1 MTNRNRIHIADWE
14 LEREQ
19 PYAYWL
25 MCAPIG
31 DATKSR
37 LLLRFGRPSGVFE
50 ASEKALL
57 DSTLSIGKKER
68 WIAYIKERKE
78 ENTKREYE
86 ELQTKGIL
94 FYPEYHPHY
103 PVKLLSIPARPF
115 GIFVKGKL
123 PDVRQRS
130 LAIVGAR
137 DCSEYGQYVARHFA
151 EKMAQNGVAVISGLA
166 RGIDGIAQRA
176 AMEAGGESF
185 GVLGCGADICYP
197 KSNEKLY
204 RMCME
209 RGGILS
215 TYLPGTPPTP
225 NLFPPRNRI
234 ISGLSD
240 GILIIEAREKSGT
253 IITADLA
260 LEQGKDVFV
269 IPGRVTDRLSDGCN
283 SLIRQGASLIQSPE
297 QLLEE
302 LNIGYGKVP
311 VTGYEEEEDP
321 CEQGKKGGK
330 TGLVIC
336 GSGADSGKAG
346 FDMDG
351 GRSDGGNAG
360 FDTDGGRSD
369 GEKAGFDTDDGK
381 SDNGKVG
388 FNVYGGKPDNGNSAQ
403 RIGDNA
409 DDCMGQ
415 SDNRETFSQFTLEE
429 QAFLQLFDLELL
441 SIEQIRRKMVASS
454 FLKNIT
460 LPQTME
466 MLMKFVI
473 MGQLR
478 AEGGYYAKMMS
489 GIGDK
494 K

>member
-1 MTNRNRIHIADWE
+1 MKNRIHVADWE
-14 LEREQ
+14 IEREQ

-31 DATKSR
+31 DAVKSR
-37 LLLRFGRPSGVFE
+37 MLLQFGRPGAVFE

-57 DSTLSIGKKER
+57 DSTLSIGKKEK
-68 WIAYIKERKE
+68 WIAYIKERNEK
-78 ENTKREYE
+78 NIKREYE
-86 ELQTKGIL
+86 GLQIKGIL
-94 FYPEYHPHY
+94 FYPEYHPLF
-103 PVKLLSIPARPF
+103 PAKLHSIPARPF

-123 PDVRQRS
+123 PDIRQRS

-137 DCSEYGQYVARHFA
+137 DCSEYGQYVAMHFA

-176 AMEAGGESF
+176 AIEAGGESF

-209 RGGILS
+209 HGGILS

-260 LEQGKDVFV
+260 LEQGRDVFV

-302 LNIGYGKVP
+302 LYIGYGK
-311 VTGYEEEEDP
+311 TSALGYEENSYELANE
-321 CEQGKKGGK
+321 
-330 TGLVIC
+330 
-336 GSGADSGKAG
+336 
-346 FDMDG
+346 
-351 GRSDGGNAG
+351 
-360 FDTDGGRSD
+360 
-369 GEKAGFDTDDGK
+369 
-381 SDNGKVG
+381 
-388 FNVYGGKPDNGNSAQ
+388 NGNSVQ
-403 RIGDNA
+403 RAVDNM
-409 DDCMGQ
+409 DDCIGQ
-415 SDNRETFSQFTLEE
+415 SDNRETFSQFTLAE
-429 QAFLQLFDLELL
+429 QAFLRLFDLELL
-441 SIEQIRRKMVASS
+441 SIEQIRRKMVANS

-478 AEGGYYAKMMS
+478 AEGGYYAKMMR

-494 K
+494 R

>member
-78 ENTKREYE
+78 ENAKREYE

-94 FYPEYHPHY
+94 FYPEYHPFY
-103 PVKLLSIPARPF
+103 PVKLLSIPVRPF

-123 PDVRQRS
+123 PDIRQRS

-302 LNIGYGKVP
+302 LHIGYGKVC
-311 VTGYEEEEDP
+311 VTGYEEEENP
-321 CEQGKKGGK
+321 YEQGKEG
-330 TGLVIC
+330 
-336 GSGADSGKAG
+336 
-346 FDMDG
+346 
-351 GRSDGGNAG
+351 
-360 FDTDGGRSD
+360 
-369 GEKAGFDTDDGK
+369 
-381 SDNGKVG
+381 
-388 FNVYGGKPDNGNSAQ
+388 GNSAQ
-403 RIGDNA
+403 RVAYKA
-409 DDCMGQ
+409 DDCIGQ

>member
-14 LEREQ
+14 IEREQ
-19 PYAYWL
+19 SYAYWL

-31 DATKSR
+31 DSAKSR

-57 DSTLSIGKKER
+57 DSNLSIGKKER
-68 WIAYIKERKE
+68 WIAYIKERQE
-78 ENTKREYE
+78 ENVKREYE
-86 ELQTKGIL
+86 KLQIKGIL

-103 PVKLLSIPARPF
+103 PAKLLSIPARPF

-185 GVLGCGADICYP
+185 GVLGSGADICYP

-209 RGGILS
+209 HGGILS

-302 LNIGYGKVP
+302 LHIGYGKVP
-311 VTGYEEEEDP
+311 VTGYEEEENP
-321 CEQGKKGGK
+321 YEQGKESGK
-330 TGLVIC
+330 AGLVIC
-336 GSGADSGKAG
+336 GSGAERGKTG
-346 FDMDG
+346 PNTDG
-351 GRSDGGNAG
+351 GRSDGG
-360 FDTDGGRSD
+360 
-369 GEKAGFDTDDGK
+369 KQ
-381 SDNGKVG
+381 
-388 FNVYGGKPDNGNSAQ
+388 DNGNSAQ
-403 RIGDNA
+403 RVGDNA
-409 DDCMGQ
+409 DNCMGQ

-441 SIEQIRRKMVASS
+441 SIEQIRRKMVVNS

>member
-14 LEREQ
+14 IEREQ
-19 PYAYWL
+19 SYAYWL

-31 DATKSR
+31 DSAKSR

-57 DSTLSIGKKER
+57 DSNLSIGKKER
-68 WIAYIKERKE
+68 WIAYIKERQE
-78 ENTKREYE
+78 ENVKREYE
-86 ELQTKGIL
+86 ELQIKGIL

-103 PVKLLSIPARPF
+103 PAKLLSIPARPF

-185 GVLGCGADICYP
+185 GVLGSGADICYP

-209 RGGILS
+209 RGGIFS

-302 LNIGYGKVP
+302 LHIGYGKVP
-311 VTGYEEEEDP
+311 VTGYEEEENP
-321 CEQGKKGGK
+321 HEQGKESGK
-330 TGLVIC
+330 AGLVIC
-336 GSGADSGKAG
+336 GSGAERGKTG
-346 FDMDG
+346 PNTDG
-351 GRSDGGNAG
+351 GRSDGG
-360 FDTDGGRSD
+360 
-369 GEKAGFDTDDGK
+369 KQ
-381 SDNGKVG
+381 
-388 FNVYGGKPDNGNSAQ
+388 DNGNSAQ
-403 RIGDNA
+403 RVGDNA
-409 DDCMGQ
+409 DNCMGQ

-441 SIEQIRRKMVASS
+441 SIEQIRRKMVVNS

>member
-1 MTNRNRIHIADWE
+1 MTNRNRIHVADWE

-31 DATKSR
+31 EATKSR

-123 PDVRQRS
+123 PDIRQRS

-302 LNIGYGKVP
+302 LNIGYGKVC
-311 VTGYEEEEDP
+311 VTGYEEEENP
-321 CEQGKKGGK
+321 YEQGKEG
-330 TGLVIC
+330 
-336 GSGADSGKAG
+336 
-346 FDMDG
+346 
-351 GRSDGGNAG
+351 
-360 FDTDGGRSD
+360 
-369 GEKAGFDTDDGK
+369 
-381 SDNGKVG
+381 
-388 FNVYGGKPDNGNSAQ
+388 GNSAQ
-403 RIGDNA
+403 RVAYKA
-409 DDCMGQ
+409 DDCIGQ

-494 K
+494 S

>member
-14 LEREQ
+14 IEREQ
-19 PYAYWL
+19 SYAYWL

-31 DATKSR
+31 DSAKSR

-57 DSTLSIGKKER
+57 DSNLSIGKKER

-78 ENTKREYE
+78 ENAKREYGK
-86 ELQTKGIL
+86 LQTKGIL
-94 FYPEYHPHY
+94 FYPEYHPFY
-103 PVKLLSIPARPF
+103 PVKLRSIPARPF

-123 PDVRQRS
+123 PDIRQRS

-302 LNIGYGKVP
+302 LHIGYGKVP

-321 CEQGKKGGK
+321 CEQGKEGGK
-330 TGLVIC
+330 
-336 GSGADSGKAG
+336 A
-346 FDMDG
+346 
-351 GRSDGGNAG
+351 
-360 FDTDGGRSD
+360 
-369 GEKAGFDTDDGK
+369 
-381 SDNGKVG
+381 
-388 FNVYGGKPDNGNSAQ
+388 AQ
-403 RIGDNA
+403 RVA
-409 DDCMGQ
+409 YKVDDCIGQ

>member
-78 ENTKREYE
+78 ENAKREYE

-302 LNIGYGKVP
+302 LHIGYGKVP

-330 TGLVIC
+330 AGLVIC
-336 GSGADSGKAG
+336 GSGADGGK
-346 FDMDG
+346 
-351 GRSDGGNAG
+351 AG
-360 FDTDGGRSD
+360 FDTDGG
-369 GEKAGFDTDDGK
+369 K
-381 SDNGKVG
+381 S
-388 FNVYGGKPDNGNSAQ
+388 DNGNSAQ
-403 RIGDNA
+403 RVAYKA

-494 K
+494 S

>member
-1 MTNRNRIHIADWE
+1 MKNRNRIHIADWE

-31 DATKSR
+31 EATKSR

-50 ASEKALL
+50 ASEKALM
-57 DSTLSIGKKER
+57 DSTLSNGKKER

-78 ENTKREYE
+78 ENVEREYE
-86 ELQTKGIL
+86 KLQTKGIL

-123 PDVRQRS
+123 PDIRQRS

-302 LNIGYGKVP
+302 LHIGYGKVP
-311 VTGYEEEEDP
+311 VTDYEEEENP
-321 CEQGKKGGK
+321 YEQGKEG
-330 TGLVIC
+330 
-336 GSGADSGKAG
+336 
-346 FDMDG
+346 
-351 GRSDGGNAG
+351 
-360 FDTDGGRSD
+360 
-369 GEKAGFDTDDGK
+369 
-381 SDNGKVG
+381 
-388 FNVYGGKPDNGNSAQ
+388 GNSAQ
-403 RIGDNA
+403 RVAYKA
-409 DDCMGQ
+409 DDCIGQ

-478 AEGGYYAKMMS
+478 AEGGYYAKMMN

>member
-1 MTNRNRIHIADWE
+1 MTNRNRIHIAEWE
-14 LEREQ
+14 IEREQ
-19 PYAYWL
+19 SYAYWL

-31 DATKSR
+31 DSAKSR

-57 DSTLSIGKKER
+57 DSNLSIGKKER
-68 WIAYIKERKE
+68 WIAYIKERQE
-78 ENTKREYE
+78 ENVKREYE
-86 ELQTKGIL
+86 ELQIKGIL

-103 PVKLLSIPARPF
+103 PAKLLSIPARPF

-185 GVLGCGADICYP
+185 GVLGSGADICYP

-283 SLIRQGASLIQSPE
+283 GLIRQGASLIQSPE

-302 LNIGYGKVP
+302 LHIGYGKVP
-311 VTGYEEEEDP
+311 VTGYEEEENP
-321 CEQGKKGGK
+321 YEQGKESGK
-330 TGLVIC
+330 AGLVIC
-336 GSGADSGKAG
+336 GSGAENGKTG
-346 FDMDG
+346 PNTDG
-351 GRSDGGNAG
+351 GRSDGG
-360 FDTDGGRSD
+360 
-369 GEKAGFDTDDGK
+369 KQ
-381 SDNGKVG
+381 
-388 FNVYGGKPDNGNSAQ
+388 DNGNSAQ
-403 RIGDNA
+403 RVGDNA
-409 DDCMGQ
+409 DNCMGQ
-415 SDNRETFSQFTLEE
+415 SDNREIFSQFTLEE
-429 QAFLQLFDLELL
+429 QAFLQIFDLELL
-441 SIEQIRRKMVASS
+441 SIEQIRRKMVANS

>member
-1 MTNRNRIHIADWE
+1 MQI
-14 LEREQ
+14 
-19 PYAYWL
+19 
-25 MCAPIG
+25 
-31 DATKSR
+31 
-37 LLLRFGRPSGVFE
+37 
-50 ASEKALL
+50 KA
-57 DSTLSIGKKER
+57 
-68 WIAYIKERKE
+68 
-78 ENTKREYE
+78 
-86 ELQTKGIL
+86 IL

-103 PVKLLSIPARPF
+103 PAKLLSIPARPF

-185 GVLGCGADICYP
+185 GVLGSGADICYP

-302 LNIGYGKVP
+302 LHIGYGKVP
-311 VTGYEEEEDP
+311 VTGYEEEENP
-321 CEQGKKGGK
+321 YEQGKE
-330 TGLVIC
+330 
-336 GSGADSGKAG
+336 SGK
-346 FDMDG
+346 
-351 GRSDGGNAG
+351 
-360 FDTDGGRSD
+360 
-369 GEKAGFDTDDGK
+369 
-381 SDNGKVG
+381 V
-388 FNVYGGKPDNGNSAQ
+388 
-403 RIGDNA
+403 
-409 DDCMGQ
+409 Q
-415 SDNRETFSQFTLEE
+415 SDNREIFSQFTLEE

-441 SIEQIRRKMVASS
+441 SIEQIRRKMVANS

-478 AEGGYYAKMMS
+478 AEGGYYAK
-489 GIGDK
+489 
-494 K
+494 

>member
-14 LEREQ
+14 IEREQ
-19 PYAYWL
+19 SYAYWL

-31 DATKSR
+31 DSAKSR

-57 DSTLSIGKKER
+57 DSNLSIGKKER
-68 WIAYIKERKE
+68 WIAYIKERQE
-78 ENTKREYE
+78 ENVKREYE
-86 ELQTKGIL
+86 ELQIKGIL

-103 PVKLLSIPARPF
+103 PAKLLSIPARPF

-185 GVLGCGADICYP
+185 GVLGSGADICYP

-209 RGGILS
+209 HGGILS

-302 LNIGYGKVP
+302 LHMGYGKVP
-311 VTGYEEEEDP
+311 VTGYEEEENP
-321 CEQGKKGGK
+321 HEQGKESGK
-330 TGLVIC
+330 AGLVIC
-336 GSGADSGKAG
+336 GSGAERGKTG
-346 FDMDG
+346 PNTDG
-351 GRSDGGNAG
+351 GRSDGG
-360 FDTDGGRSD
+360 
-369 GEKAGFDTDDGK
+369 KQ
-381 SDNGKVG
+381 
-388 FNVYGGKPDNGNSAQ
+388 DNGNSAQ
-403 RIGDNA
+403 RVGDNA
-409 DDCMGQ
+409 DNCMGQ

-441 SIEQIRRKMVASS
+441 SIEQIRRKMVVNS

>member
-14 LEREQ
+14 IEREQ
-19 PYAYWL
+19 SYAYWL

-31 DATKSR
+31 DSAKSR

-57 DSTLSIGKKER
+57 DSNLSIGKKER
-68 WIAYIKERKE
+68 WIAYIKERQE
-78 ENTKREYE
+78 ENVKREYE
-86 ELQTKGIL
+86 ELQIKGIL

-103 PVKLLSIPARPF
+103 PAKLLSIPARPF

-185 GVLGCGADICYP
+185 GVLGSGADICYP

-302 LNIGYGKVP
+302 LHIGYGKVP
-311 VTGYEEEEDP
+311 VTGYEEEENP
-321 CEQGKKGGK
+321 HEQGKESGK
-330 TGLVIC
+330 AGLVIC
-336 GSGADSGKAG
+336 GSGAERGKTG
-346 FDMDG
+346 PNTDG
-351 GRSDGGNAG
+351 GRSDGG
-360 FDTDGGRSD
+360 
-369 GEKAGFDTDDGK
+369 KQ
-381 SDNGKVG
+381 
-388 FNVYGGKPDNGNSAQ
+388 DNGNSAQ
-403 RIGDNA
+403 RVGDNA
-409 DDCMGQ
+409 DNCMGQ

-441 SIEQIRRKMVASS
+441 SIEQIRRKMVVNS

>member
-50 ASEKALL
+50 ASEKALM

-78 ENTKREYE
+78 ENAKREYE

-94 FYPEYHPHY
+94 FYPEYHPFY
-103 PVKLLSIPARPF
+103 PVKLRSIPARPF

-123 PDVRQRS
+123 PDIRQRS

-176 AMEAGGESF
+176 AMEARGESF
-185 GVLGCGADICYP
+185 GVLGCGVDICYP

-302 LNIGYGKVP
+302 LHIGYGKVC
-311 VTGYEEEEDP
+311 VTGYEEEENP
-321 CEQGKKGGK
+321 YEQGKEG
-330 TGLVIC
+330 
-336 GSGADSGKAG
+336 
-346 FDMDG
+346 
-351 GRSDGGNAG
+351 
-360 FDTDGGRSD
+360 
-369 GEKAGFDTDDGK
+369 
-381 SDNGKVG
+381 
-388 FNVYGGKPDNGNSAQ
+388 GNSAQ
-403 RIGDNA
+403 RVAYKA
-409 DDCMGQ
+409 DDCIGQ

>member
-14 LEREQ
+14 IEREQ
-19 PYAYWL
+19 SYAYWL

-31 DATKSR
+31 DSAKSR

-57 DSTLSIGKKER
+57 DSNLSIGKKER
-68 WIAYIKERKE
+68 WIAYIKERQE
-78 ENTKREYE
+78 ENVKREYE
-86 ELQTKGIL
+86 ELQIKGIL

-103 PVKLLSIPARPF
+103 PAKLLSIPARPF

-185 GVLGCGADICYP
+185 GVLGSGADICYP

-302 LNIGYGKVP
+302 LHIGYGKVP
-311 VTGYEEEEDP
+311 VTGYEEEENP
-321 CEQGKKGGK
+321 HEQGKESGK
-330 TGLVIC
+330 AGLVIC
-336 GSGADSGKAG
+336 GSGAESGKAG
-346 FDMDG
+346 LVICGSGAENGKTGPNTDG
-351 GRSDGGNAG
+351 GRSDGG
-360 FDTDGGRSD
+360 
-369 GEKAGFDTDDGK
+369 KQ
-381 SDNGKVG
+381 
-388 FNVYGGKPDNGNSAQ
+388 DNGNSAQ
-403 RIGDNA
+403 RVGDNA
-409 DDCMGQ
+409 DNCMGQ
-415 SDNRETFSQFTLEE
+415 SDNREIFSQFTLEE
-429 QAFLQLFDLELL
+429 QTFLQLFDLELL
-441 SIEQIRRKMVASS
+441 SIEQIRRKMVANS

>member
-1 MTNRNRIHIADWE
+1 M
-14 LEREQ
+14 
-19 PYAYWL
+19 
-25 MCAPIG
+25 
-31 DATKSR
+31 
-37 LLLRFGRPSGVFE
+37 
-50 ASEKALL
+50 
-57 DSTLSIGKKER
+57 
-68 WIAYIKERKE
+68 
-78 ENTKREYE
+78 
-86 ELQTKGIL
+86 QTKGIL
-94 FYPEYHPHY
+94 FYPEYHPFY
-103 PVKLLSIPARPF
+103 PVKLRSIPARPF

-123 PDVRQRS
+123 PDIRQRS

-197 KSNEKLY
+197 KSNETLY

-302 LNIGYGKVP
+302 LNIGYGKVC

-321 CEQGKKGGK
+321 CEQGKEGGK

-336 GSGADSGKAG
+336 GSGVESGKAG
-346 FDMDG
+346 PNT
-351 GRSDGGNAG
+351 DGGN
-360 FDTDGGRSD
+360 
-369 GEKAGFDTDDGK
+369 
-381 SDNGKVG
+381 
-388 FNVYGGKPDNGNSAQ
+388 PDNRNSAQ
-403 RIGDNA
+403 RVGDNT

-415 SDNRETFSQFTLEE
+415 SNNRETFSQFTLEE

>member
-25 MCAPIG
+25 MCTPIG

-78 ENTKREYE
+78 ENAKREYE

-103 PVKLLSIPARPF
+103 PAKLLSIPARPF

-123 PDVRQRS
+123 PDIRQRS

-302 LNIGYGKVP
+302 LNIGYGKVC
-311 VTGYEEEEDP
+311 VTGYEEEENP
-321 CEQGKKGGK
+321 YEQGKEGGK
-330 TGLVIC
+330 AGLVIY
-336 GSGADSGKAG
+336 GSGAESGKAG
-346 FDMDG
+346 PNMD
-351 GRSDGGNAG
+351 
-360 FDTDGGRSD
+360 
-369 GEKAGFDTDDGK
+369 
-381 SDNGKVG
+381 
-388 FNVYGGKPDNGNSAQ
+388 GGKPDNGNSAQ
-403 RIGDNA
+403 RVAYKA
-409 DDCMGQ
+409 DDCIGQ

-441 SIEQIRRKMVASS
+441 SIEQIRRKMVANS

>member
-50 ASEKALL
+50 ASEKALM

-78 ENTKREYE
+78 ENAKREYE
-86 ELQTKGIL
+86 KLQTKGIL

-103 PVKLLSIPARPF
+103 PAKLLSIPARPF

-302 LNIGYGKVP
+302 LNIGYGKVC
-311 VTGYEEEEDP
+311 VTGYEEEENP
-321 CEQGKKGGK
+321 CEQGKEG
-330 TGLVIC
+330 
-336 GSGADSGKAG
+336 
-346 FDMDG
+346 
-351 GRSDGGNAG
+351 
-360 FDTDGGRSD
+360 
-369 GEKAGFDTDDGK
+369 
-381 SDNGKVG
+381 
-388 FNVYGGKPDNGNSAQ
+388 GNSAQ
-403 RIGDNA
+403 RVAYKA
-409 DDCMGQ
+409 DDCIGQ

>member
-31 DATKSR
+31 DSAKSR
-37 LLLRFGRPSGVFE
+37 LHLRWGCPSEVFRAPKKALEEGICAPGRRVN
-50 ASEKALL
+50 SEKW
-57 DSTLSIGKKER
+57 STYLAARAED
-68 WIAYIKERKE
+68 AV
-78 ENTKREYE
+78 KRAYE
-86 ELQTKGIL
+86 ELMAKGIF
-94 FYPEYHPHY
+94 FYPEYHPLY
-103 PVKLLSIPARPF
+103 PEKLRAIPSRPF
-115 GIFVKGKL
+115 GLFVKGRL
-123 PDVRQRS
+123 PAPEKRS

-137 DCSEYGQYVARHFA
+137 DCSEYGRYVAGYFA
-151 EKMAQNGVAVISGLA
+151 KKLAQSGVSVISGLA

-176 AMEAGGESF
+176 AIEAGGESF
-185 GVLGCGADICYP
+185 GVLGCGVDICYP
-197 KSNEKLY
+197 KSNEGLY
-204 RMCME
+204 RMCE
-209 RGGILS
+209 ECGGIVS
-215 TYLPGTPPTP
+215 SYVPGTPPAP
-225 NLFPPRNRI
+225 GLFPPRNRI

-302 LNIGYGKVP
+302 LHIGYGKVC
-311 VTGYEEEEDP
+311 VTGYEEEENP
-321 CEQGKKGGK
+321 YEQGKEGGK
-330 TGLVIC
+330 AGLVIC
-336 GSGADSGKAG
+336 GSGADSGNAG
-346 FDMDG
+346 PNTDG
-351 GRSDGGNAG
+351 GRSDGG
-360 FDTDGGRSD
+360 
-369 GEKAGFDTDDGK
+369 KAGFDTDDGR
-381 SDNGKVG
+381 SDGGKVG

-403 RIGDNA
+403 RVAYKA
-409 DDCMGQ
+409 DDCIGQ
-415 SDNRETFSQFTLEE
+415 SNNRETFSQFTLEE

-494 K
+494 S

>member
-14 LEREQ
+14 IEREQ
-19 PYAYWL
+19 SYAYWL

-31 DATKSR
+31 DSAKSR

-57 DSTLSIGKKER
+57 DSNLSIGKKER
-68 WIAYIKERKE
+68 WIAYIKERQE
-78 ENTKREYE
+78 ENVKREYE
-86 ELQTKGIL
+86 ELQIKGIL

-103 PVKLLSIPARPF
+103 PAKLLSIPVRPF

-185 GVLGCGADICYP
+185 GVLGSGADICYP

-302 LNIGYGKVP
+302 LHIGYGKVP
-311 VTGYEEEEDP
+311 VTGYEEEENP
-321 CEQGKKGGK
+321 YEQGKESGK
-330 TGLVIC
+330 AGLVIC
-336 GSGADSGKAG
+336 GSGAERGKTG
-346 FDMDG
+346 PNTDG
-351 GRSDGGNAG
+351 GRSDGG
-360 FDTDGGRSD
+360 
-369 GEKAGFDTDDGK
+369 KQ
-381 SDNGKVG
+381 
-388 FNVYGGKPDNGNSAQ
+388 DNGNSAQ
-403 RIGDNA
+403 RVGDNA
-409 DDCMGQ
+409 DNCMGQ

-441 SIEQIRRKMVASS
+441 SIEQIRRKMVVNS

>member
-78 ENTKREYE
+78 ENAKREYE
-86 ELQTKGIL
+86 KLQTKGIL
-94 FYPEYHPHY
+94 FYPEYHSHY
-103 PVKLLSIPARPF
+103 PAKLLSIPARPF

-302 LNIGYGKVP
+302 LNIGYGKAC
-311 VTGYEEEEDP
+311 VTGYEEEENP
-321 CEQGKKGGK
+321 YEQGKEG
-330 TGLVIC
+330 
-336 GSGADSGKAG
+336 
-346 FDMDG
+346 
-351 GRSDGGNAG
+351 
-360 FDTDGGRSD
+360 
-369 GEKAGFDTDDGK
+369 
-381 SDNGKVG
+381 
-388 FNVYGGKPDNGNSAQ
+388 GNSAQ
-403 RIGDNA
+403 RVA
-409 DDCMGQ
+409 YKEDDCIGQ

>member
-78 ENTKREYE
+78 ENAKREYE

-94 FYPEYHPHY
+94 FYPEYHPFY
-103 PVKLLSIPARPF
+103 PVKLLSIPVRPF

-302 LNIGYGKVP
+302 LHIGYGKVC
-311 VTGYEEEEDP
+311 VTGYEEEENP
-321 CEQGKKGGK
+321 CEQGKEGGK
-330 TGLVIC
+330 AGLVIC

-346 FDMDG
+346 FD
-351 GRSDGGNAG
+351 
-360 FDTDGGRSD
+360 
-369 GEKAGFDTDDGK
+369 TDDGK

-388 FNVYGGKPDNGNSAQ
+388 YNVYGGKQDNRNSAQ
-403 RIGDNA
+403 RVGDNA

>member
-1 MTNRNRIHIADWE
+1 MTNGNRIHIADWE

-50 ASEKALL
+50 TSEKALL

-78 ENTKREYE
+78 ENAKREYE

-94 FYPEYHPHY
+94 FYPEYHPFY

-123 PDVRQRS
+123 PDIRQRS

-302 LNIGYGKVP
+302 LHIGYGKAC
-311 VTGYEEEEDP
+311 VTGYEEEENP
-321 CEQGKKGGK
+321 YEQGKEG
-330 TGLVIC
+330 
-336 GSGADSGKAG
+336 
-346 FDMDG
+346 
-351 GRSDGGNAG
+351 
-360 FDTDGGRSD
+360 
-369 GEKAGFDTDDGK
+369 
-381 SDNGKVG
+381 
-388 FNVYGGKPDNGNSAQ
+388 GNSAQ
-403 RIGDNA
+403 RVAYKA

-415 SDNRETFSQFTLEE
+415 SDNKETFSQFTLEE

>member
-1 MTNRNRIHIADWE
+1 MTNRNRIHIAEWE
-14 LEREQ
+14 IEREQ
-19 PYAYWL
+19 SYAYWL

-31 DATKSR
+31 DSAKSR

-57 DSTLSIGKKER
+57 DSNLSIGKKER
-68 WIAYIKERKE
+68 WIAYIKERQE
-78 ENTKREYE
+78 ENVKREYG
-86 ELQTKGIL
+86 ELQIKGIL
-94 FYPEYHPHY
+94 FYPEYHLHY
-103 PVKLLSIPARPF
+103 PAKLLSIPARPF

-185 GVLGCGADICYP
+185 GVLGSGADICYP

-302 LNIGYGKVP
+302 LHIGYGKVP
-311 VTGYEEEEDP
+311 VTGYEEEENP
-321 CEQGKKGGK
+321 HEQGKESGK
-330 TGLVIC
+330 AGLVIC
-336 GSGADSGKAG
+336 GSGAESGKTG
-346 FDMDG
+346 PNTDG
-351 GRSDGGNAG
+351 GRSDGG
-360 FDTDGGRSD
+360 
-369 GEKAGFDTDDGK
+369 KQ
-381 SDNGKVG
+381 
-388 FNVYGGKPDNGNSAQ
+388 DNGNSAQ
-403 RIGDNA
+403 RVGDNA
-409 DDCMGQ
+409 DNCMGQ
-415 SDNRETFSQFTLEE
+415 SDNREIFSQFTLEE

-441 SIEQIRRKMVASS
+441 SIEQIRRKMVANL

>member
-50 ASEKALL
+50 TSEKALL

-78 ENTKREYE
+78 ENAKREYE

-94 FYPEYHPHY
+94 FYPEYHPFY
-103 PVKLLSIPARPF
+103 PVKLRSIPARPF

-123 PDVRQRS
+123 PDIRQRS

-302 LNIGYGKVP
+302 LNIGYGKVC
-311 VTGYEEEEDP
+311 VTGYEEGENP
-321 CEQGKKGGK
+321 CEQGKEG
-330 TGLVIC
+330 
-336 GSGADSGKAG
+336 GKAG
-346 FDMDG
+346 P
-351 GRSDGGNAG
+351 
-360 FDTDGGRSD
+360 DTDGGRSD
-369 GEKAGFDTDDGK
+369 G
-381 SDNGKVG
+381 
-388 FNVYGGKPDNGNSAQ
+388 GKPDNRNSAQ
-403 RIGDNA
+403 RVAYKA
-409 DDCMGQ
+409 DDCIDQ
-415 SDNRETFSQFTLEE
+415 SDSKETFSQFTLEE

-441 SIEQIRRKMVASS
+441 SIEQIRRKMVANS

-494 K
+494 S

>member
-57 DSTLSIGKKER
+57 DSALSIGKKER
-68 WIAYIKERKE
+68 WIAYIKERQE
-78 ENTKREYE
+78 ENAKREYE
-86 ELQTKGIL
+86 KLQTKGIL

-137 DCSEYGQYVARHFA
+137 DCSEYGQYVAQHFA

-302 LNIGYGKVP
+302 LNIGYGKAC
-311 VTGYEEEEDP
+311 VTGYEEEENP
-321 CEQGKKGGK
+321 YEQGKEG
-330 TGLVIC
+330 
-336 GSGADSGKAG
+336 
-346 FDMDG
+346 
-351 GRSDGGNAG
+351 
-360 FDTDGGRSD
+360 
-369 GEKAGFDTDDGK
+369 
-381 SDNGKVG
+381 
-388 FNVYGGKPDNGNSAQ
+388 GNSAQ
-403 RIGDNA
+403 RVAYKA
-409 DDCMGQ
+409 DDCIGQ

-478 AEGGYYAKMMS
+478 EEGGYYAKMMS

>member
-78 ENTKREYE
+78 ENAKREYE
-86 ELQTKGIL
+86 KLQTKGIL
-94 FYPEYHPHY
+94 FYPEYHSHY
-103 PVKLLSIPARPF
+103 PAKLLSIPARPF

-185 GVLGCGADICYP
+185 GVMGCGADICYP

-283 SLIRQGASLIQSPE
+283 SLIRQGASLIQLPE

-302 LNIGYGKVP
+302 LNIGYGKAC
-311 VTGYEEEEDP
+311 VTGYEEEENP
-321 CEQGKKGGK
+321 YEQGKEG
-330 TGLVIC
+330 
-336 GSGADSGKAG
+336 
-346 FDMDG
+346 
-351 GRSDGGNAG
+351 
-360 FDTDGGRSD
+360 
-369 GEKAGFDTDDGK
+369 
-381 SDNGKVG
+381 
-388 FNVYGGKPDNGNSAQ
+388 GNSAQ
-403 RIGDNA
+403 RVAYKA
-409 DDCMGQ
+409 DDCIGQ

>member
-1 MTNRNRIHIADWE
+1 M
-14 LEREQ
+14 
-19 PYAYWL
+19 
-25 MCAPIG
+25 
-31 DATKSR
+31 
-37 LLLRFGRPSGVFE
+37 
-50 ASEKALL
+50 
-57 DSTLSIGKKER
+57 
-68 WIAYIKERKE
+68 
-78 ENTKREYE
+78 
-86 ELQTKGIL
+86 
-94 FYPEYHPHY
+94 
-103 PVKLLSIPARPF
+103 
-115 GIFVKGKL
+115 
-123 PDVRQRS
+123 
-130 LAIVGAR
+130 
-137 DCSEYGQYVARHFA
+137 ARHFA

-197 KSNEKLY
+197 KSNETLY

-302 LNIGYGKVP
+302 LNIGYGKVC
-311 VTGYEEEEDP
+311 VTGYEEEENP
-321 CEQGKKGGK
+321 CEQGKEGGK
-330 TGLVIC
+330 AGLVIY

-346 FDMDG
+346 FD
-351 GRSDGGNAG
+351 
-360 FDTDGGRSD
+360 TDGGR
-369 GEKAGFDTDDGK
+369 

-403 RIGDNA
+403 RVAYKA
-409 DDCMGQ
+409 DDCIGQ

>member
-31 DATKSR
+31 DAAKSR

-78 ENTKREYE
+78 ANVKREYE
-86 ELQTKGIL
+86 KLQTKGIL

-123 PDVRQRS
+123 PDIRQRS

-151 EKMAQNGVAVISGLA
+151 EKMAQNGVVVISGLA

-302 LNIGYGKVP
+302 LNIGYGKVC
-311 VTGYEEEEDP
+311 VTGYEEEENP
-321 CEQGKKGGK
+321 YEQGKKGG
-330 TGLVIC
+330 
-336 GSGADSGKAG
+336 
-346 FDMDG
+346 
-351 GRSDGGNAG
+351 
-360 FDTDGGRSD
+360 
-369 GEKAGFDTDDGK
+369 
-381 SDNGKVG
+381 
-388 FNVYGGKPDNGNSAQ
+388 NSAQ
-403 RIGDNA
+403 RVAYKA
-409 DDCMGQ
+409 DDCIGQ

-441 SIEQIRRKMVASS
+441 SIEQIRRKMVANS

>member
-50 ASEKALL
+50 TSEKALL

-78 ENTKREYE
+78 ENAKREYE

-94 FYPEYHPHY
+94 FYPEYHPFY

-123 PDVRQRS
+123 PDIRQRS

-302 LNIGYGKVP
+302 LNIGYGKVC
-311 VTGYEEEEDP
+311 VTGYEEEENP
-321 CEQGKKGGK
+321 YEQGKEG
-330 TGLVIC
+330 
-336 GSGADSGKAG
+336 
-346 FDMDG
+346 
-351 GRSDGGNAG
+351 
-360 FDTDGGRSD
+360 
-369 GEKAGFDTDDGK
+369 
-381 SDNGKVG
+381 
-388 FNVYGGKPDNGNSAQ
+388 GNSAQ
-403 RIGDNA
+403 RVAYKA

-478 AEGGYYAKMMS
+478 REGGYYAKMMS

>member
-31 DATKSR
+31 DAVKSR

-78 ENTKREYE
+78 KNAKREYE

-123 PDVRQRS
+123 PDIRQRS

-302 LNIGYGKVP
+302 LHIGYGKVP

-321 CEQGKKGGK
+321 CEQGKEG
-330 TGLVIC
+330 
-336 GSGADSGKAG
+336 
-346 FDMDG
+346 
-351 GRSDGGNAG
+351 
-360 FDTDGGRSD
+360 
-369 GEKAGFDTDDGK
+369 
-381 SDNGKVG
+381 
-388 FNVYGGKPDNGNSAQ
+388 GNSAQ
-403 RIGDNA
+403 RVAYKA
-409 DDCMGQ
+409 DDCIGQ

-494 K
+494 S

>member
-50 ASEKALL
+50 TSEKALL
-57 DSTLSIGKKER
+57 DSTLSIDKKER

-78 ENTKREYE
+78 ENAKREYE

-123 PDVRQRS
+123 PDIRQRS

-302 LNIGYGKVP
+302 LNIGYGKAC
-311 VTGYEEEEDP
+311 VTGYEEEENP
-321 CEQGKKGGK
+321 YEQGKEG
-330 TGLVIC
+330 
-336 GSGADSGKAG
+336 
-346 FDMDG
+346 
-351 GRSDGGNAG
+351 
-360 FDTDGGRSD
+360 
-369 GEKAGFDTDDGK
+369 
-381 SDNGKVG
+381 
-388 FNVYGGKPDNGNSAQ
+388 GNSAQ
-403 RIGDNA
+403 RVAYKA
-409 DDCMGQ
+409 DDCIGQ

-441 SIEQIRRKMVASS
+441 SIEQIRRKMVANS

-494 K
+494 S

>member
-14 LEREQ
+14 IEREQ
-19 PYAYWL
+19 SYAYWL

-31 DATKSR
+31 DSAKSR

-57 DSTLSIGKKER
+57 DSNLSIGKKER

-78 ENTKREYE
+78 ENVKREYE
-86 ELQTKGIL
+86 ELQIKGIL

-103 PVKLLSIPARPF
+103 PAKLLSIPARPF

-185 GVLGCGADICYP
+185 GVLGSGADICYP

-302 LNIGYGKVP
+302 LHIGYGKVP
-311 VTGYEEEEDP
+311 VTGYEEEENP
-321 CEQGKKGGK
+321 YEQGKESGK
-330 TGLVIC
+330 SGVVICGSGAESGKAGLVIC
-336 GSGADSGKAG
+336 GSGAESGKTG
-346 FDMDG
+346 PNTDG
-351 GRSDGGNAG
+351 GRSDGG
-360 FDTDGGRSD
+360 
-369 GEKAGFDTDDGK
+369 KQ
-381 SDNGKVG
+381 
-388 FNVYGGKPDNGNSAQ
+388 DNGNSAQ
-403 RIGDNA
+403 RVGDNA
-409 DDCMGQ
+409 DNCMGQ

-441 SIEQIRRKMVASS
+441 SIEQIRRKMVANS

-494 K
+494 S

>member
-78 ENTKREYE
+78 ENAKREYE
-86 ELQTKGIL
+86 KLQTKGIL
-94 FYPEYHPHY
+94 FYPEYHPFY
-103 PVKLLSIPARPF
+103 PVKLRSIPARPF

-123 PDVRQRS
+123 PDIRQRS

-302 LNIGYGKVP
+302 LNIGYGKAC
-311 VTGYEEEEDP
+311 VTGYEEEENP
-321 CEQGKKGGK
+321 YEQGKEG
-330 TGLVIC
+330 
-336 GSGADSGKAG
+336 
-346 FDMDG
+346 
-351 GRSDGGNAG
+351 
-360 FDTDGGRSD
+360 
-369 GEKAGFDTDDGK
+369 
-381 SDNGKVG
+381 
-388 FNVYGGKPDNGNSAQ
+388 GNSAQ
-403 RIGDNA
+403 RVAYKA
-409 DDCMGQ
+409 DDCIGQ

-429 QAFLQLFDLELL
+429 QAFLLLFDLELL

>member
-57 DSTLSIGKKER
+57 DSALSIGKKER
-68 WIAYIKERKE
+68 WIAYIKERQE
-78 ENTKREYE
+78 ENVKREYE
-86 ELQTKGIL
+86 ELQIKGIL

-103 PVKLLSIPARPF
+103 PMKLLSIPARPF

-302 LNIGYGKVP
+302 LNIGYGKVC
-311 VTGYEEEEDP
+311 VTGYEEEENP
-321 CEQGKKGGK
+321 YEQGKEG
-330 TGLVIC
+330 
-336 GSGADSGKAG
+336 
-346 FDMDG
+346 
-351 GRSDGGNAG
+351 
-360 FDTDGGRSD
+360 
-369 GEKAGFDTDDGK
+369 
-381 SDNGKVG
+381 
-388 FNVYGGKPDNGNSAQ
+388 GNSAQ
-403 RIGDNA
+403 RVAYKA
-409 DDCMGQ
+409 DDCIGQ

>member
-14 LEREQ
+14 IEREQ
-19 PYAYWL
+19 SYAYWL

-31 DATKSR
+31 DSAKSR

-57 DSTLSIGKKER
+57 DSNLSIGKKER
-68 WIAYIKERKE
+68 WIAYIKERQE
-78 ENTKREYE
+78 ENVKREYE
-86 ELQTKGIL
+86 ELQIKGIL

-103 PVKLLSIPARPF
+103 PAKLLSIPARPF

-185 GVLGCGADICYP
+185 GVLGSGADICYP

-302 LNIGYGKVP
+302 LHIGYGKVP
-311 VTGYEEEEDP
+311 VTGYEEEENP
-321 CEQGKKGGK
+321 HEQGRESGK
-330 TGLVIC
+330 AGLVIC
-336 GSGADSGKAG
+336 GSGAESGKAG
-346 FDMDG
+346 LVICGSGAESGKTGPNTDG
-351 GRSDGGNAG
+351 GRSDGG
-360 FDTDGGRSD
+360 
-369 GEKAGFDTDDGK
+369 KQ
-381 SDNGKVG
+381 
-388 FNVYGGKPDNGNSAQ
+388 DNGNSAQ
-403 RIGDNA
+403 RVGDNA
-409 DDCMGQ
+409 DNCMGQ
-415 SDNRETFSQFTLEE
+415 SDNREIFSQFTLEE

-441 SIEQIRRKMVASS
+441 SIEQIRRKMVANS

-473 MGQLR
+473 MAQLR

>member
-50 ASEKALL
+50 TSEKALL

-78 ENTKREYE
+78 ENAKREYE

-94 FYPEYHPHY
+94 FYPEYHPFY
-103 PVKLLSIPARPF
+103 PVKLRSIPARPF

-123 PDVRQRS
+123 PDIRQRS

-302 LNIGYGKVP
+302 LNIGYGKVC
-311 VTGYEEEEDP
+311 VTGYEKEENP
-321 CEQGKKGGK
+321 YEQGKEG
-330 TGLVIC
+330 
-336 GSGADSGKAG
+336 
-346 FDMDG
+346 
-351 GRSDGGNAG
+351 
-360 FDTDGGRSD
+360 
-369 GEKAGFDTDDGK
+369 
-381 SDNGKVG
+381 
-388 FNVYGGKPDNGNSAQ
+388 GNSAQ
-403 RIGDNA
+403 RVAYKA
-409 DDCMGQ
+409 DDCIGQ

>member
-14 LEREQ
+14 IEKEQ
-19 PYAYWL
+19 SYAYWL

-31 DATKSR
+31 DSAKSR
-37 LLLRFGRPSGVFE
+37 LLLRWGCPSEVFRAPKKALEEGICAPGRRVN
-50 ASEKALL
+50 SEKW
-57 DSTLSIGKKER
+57 STYLAARAED
-68 WIAYIKERKE
+68 AV
-78 ENTKREYE
+78 KRAYE
-86 ELQTKGIL
+86 ELTAKGIF
-94 FYPEYHPHY
+94 FYPEYHPLY
-103 PVKLLSIPARPF
+103 PEKLRAIPSRPF
-115 GIFVKGKL
+115 GLFVKGRL
-123 PDVRQRS
+123 PAPEKRS

-137 DCSEYGQYVARHFA
+137 DCSEYGRYVAGYFA
-151 EKMAQNGVAVISGLA
+151 KKLAQSGVSVISGLA

-176 AMEAGGESF
+176 AIEAGGESF
-185 GVLGCGADICYP
+185 GVLGCGVDICYP
-197 KSNEKLY
+197 KSNEGLY
-204 RMCME
+204 RMCE
-209 RGGILS
+209 ECGGIVS
-215 TYLPGTPPTP
+215 SYLPGTPPAP
-225 NLFPPRNRI
+225 GLFPPRNRI

-283 SLIRQGASLIQSPE
+283 GLIRQGASLIQSPE

-302 LNIGYGKVP
+302 LHIGYGKVP
-311 VTGYEEEEDP
+311 VTGYEEENLY
-321 CEQGKKGGK
+321 EQGKE
-330 TGLVIC
+330 I
-336 GSGADSGKAG
+336 
-346 FDMDG
+346 
-351 GRSDGGNAG
+351 
-360 FDTDGGRSD
+360 
-369 GEKAGFDTDDGK
+369 
-381 SDNGKVG
+381 GKV
-388 FNVYGGKPDNGNSAQ
+388 
-403 RIGDNA
+403 
-409 DDCMGQ
+409 Q
-415 SDNRETFSQFTLEE
+415 SDNREIFSQFTLEE

-441 SIEQIRRKMVASS
+441 SIEQIRRKMVANS

-494 K
+494 S